1 MVGSTVSHYR
11 ILEKIGGGGMGVVY
25 RAQDLRLDRA
35 VALKFR
41 PPDLVRDAEAKER
54 FVHEAKAASALQHSN
69 ICVVHDIDQSDDGQ
83 TFICMEYLEG
93 ETLKKRIERGPLKI
107 EEAVDIAIQVARG
120 LTQAHA
126 QGIVHRDIKPAN
138 IMVTSAG
145 VAKIVDFGLAKLSGQ
160 TMLTKTGSTLG
171 TAAYMAPEQARGEP
185 ADQRADIW
193 ASGVVLYEMLT
204 GRNPFAGDYQEA
216 VTYRILNEDP
226 EFVSKLRPEVPRE
239 LDDIVE
245 RMLAKDPSRRYQTT
259 EEVCN
264 ALQAV
269 AEETRTSGEHKPKLG
284 RLGRKQR
291 KTAARVLMASIV
303 FIAIVTYLLMR
314 GTGKAGPVTIALL
327 PLDNISSDQ
336 SQEWFTDGMTDAL
349 ITSLARI
356 NGLRVTQRSSS
367 MKYRGTSMSAS
378 DVGSELGV
386 SYLLEGSVLRS
397 ADQVKITIRLIDAAT
412 NKYVWADEYARDFTG
427 LLALQGEV
435 ARKIAAQVQVTL
447 SGEEQHLLTQ
457 EKTVN
462 PKAYEA
468 YLKGNF
474 FLYKLTRESMTMAL
488 QYYERAV
495 EIDSTYAPAFAG
507 IALVWGARAQMGFAP
522 TSITGREGALAESKA
537 LALDSTLAEV
547 YYMIGVRRAWM
558 EWKWDAAEQSLRKS
572 IKLNPN
578 LAEARAYFSQ
588 LLFILKHPDEAMEQ
602 IAQALKLDPFNPLIQ
617 SLYAMDLMY
626 VRRYDQVI
634 QQLRKTLEASPT
646 EPVALSTIR
655 SAYHQK
661 EMYNE
666 ALGAWRLTYE
676 SRGDHE
682 AIQALERGRAEGG
695 YSRALQRLAEMLIER
710 SKTTY
715 VTPWQVAT
723 LYTRAGMNEEALVWF
738 EKAFA
743 SHDPNM
749 PYLSVDP
756 IFDGLRG
763 DPRFQSLLKR
773 MGL

>member
-35 VALKFR
+35 VALKFL
-41 PPDLVRDAEAKER
+41 PPDLVRNPEAKER

-93 ETLKKRIERGPLKI
+93 ETLKKRIERGSLKI

-120 LTQAHA
+120 LAQAHA

-193 ASGVVLYEMLT
+193 ALGVVLYEMLT
-204 GRNPFAGDYQEA
+204 GRNPFTGDYHEA

-269 AEETRTSGEHKPKLG
+269 AEETRTNGERKPKLG

-291 KTAARVLMASIV
+291 KVAARVLLASIV
-303 FIAIVTYLLMR
+303 VIAIVTYLLMR
-314 GTGKAGPVTIALL
+314 GTSKAGPVTIALL
-327 PLDNISSDQ
+327 PLDNISGDQ

-435 ARKIAAQVQVTL
+435 ARKIASQVQVTL

-495 EIDSTYAPAFAG
+495 EIDSSYAPAFAG
-507 IALVWGARAQMGFAP
+507 IALVWGAWAQMGYAP
-522 TSITGREGALAESKA
+522 TSITAREGALAESKA

-558 EWKWDAAEQSLRKS
+558 EWKWDAAMQALRKS

-666 ALGAWRLTYE
+666 ALEAWRLTYE